1 MTTYDFAWNWCRAV
15 VLSGL
20 AAGLAAN
27 PESTLAD
34 YEISPSQSIAVDAI
48 GMSVFPAANGDV
60 GAGEGLTQVHSI
72 VSYLTFDL
80 SEVQGPI
87 AELEIT
93 GSLTNLRPVLSQS
106 MTYLSAGQYASLN
119 VGVSLP
125 GFPNLSDFQAIYAS
139 VVSGPNV
146 GGFIIDNGVVVPPAP
161 PPTYGAN
168 FALQINGAI
177 GSIQGG
183 ILALGFSGGQPN
195 PFFPGVTGD
204 LSVQLDVGVVPEP
217 SALTL
222 MALGVGLFGC
232 GWFAR
237 SAGR

>member
-1 MTTYDFAWNWCRAV
+1 MTTYDFARKWCRAV
-15 VLSGL
+15 VLLGL

-27 PESTLAD
+27 PESTVAD
-34 YEISPSQSIAVDAI
+34 YEISPSESIAVDSI
-48 GMSVFPAANGDV
+48 GMSVFPAPNGDV
-60 GAGEGLTQVHSI
+60 GAGQGLVQVHSI
-72 VSYLTFDL
+72 VSYVTFNL
-80 SEVQGPI
+80 SGVQGPI

-106 MTYLSAGQYASLN
+106 MTFLGSGQYASLG

-125 GFPNLSDFQAIYAS
+125 GFPNLSDFQAIYNS

-146 GGFIIDNGVVVPPAP
+146 GGFIIDNGITGAH
-161 PPTYGAN
+161 PTYGPN

-183 ILALGFSGGQPN
+183 ILALGFIGTGPN

-217 SALTL
+217 SSLTL
-222 MALGVGLFGC
+222 MVLSLGLLGC
-232 GWFAR
+232 VWFAR
-237 SAGR
+237 SAGP